1 MSTGGERDDCI
12 YRLECFNQSALCYS
26 LRLFLLAALMAMQI
40 PAIAAADGTATA
52 FPVCMRS
59 DVASSTGSG
68 STLIFVTASAGLL
81 STPSPLGAFPTA
93 FAVFLISPAS
103 ISPSVMRYV
112 AFAVI
117 DSPGA
122 REIEPPADLSPVSP
136 FSTPSDESDAS
147 PLPSPSSFVSAS
159 SSFVPAS
166 SFAFV
171 L

>member
-1 MSTGGERDDCI
+1 M
-12 YRLECFNQSALCYS
+12 
-26 LRLFLLAALMAMQI
+26 RLFLLATLMAMQI
-40 PAIAAADGTATA
+40 PAIAAADGIAIA

-59 DVASSTGSG
+59 DVASTTGSG
-68 STLIFVTASAGLL
+68 STLIFVTASAGSL

-103 ISPSVMRYV
+103 ISPSVMRYA

-122 REIEPPADLSPVSP
+122 REIEPSSVLFLSPVSP
-136 FSTPSDESDAS
+136 FSTLSDELDAS